1 MIDHIG
7 FSVSDYERAKAFY
20 QTALAPLD
28 YSLIM
33 EVPAELTG
41 HAPAAGFGTNGK
53 PDFWIGGEGAMNKPV
68 HIAIIAKDRP
78 TVDAFYAAAMA
89 AGGRDNGPPG
99 IRAHYHP
106 NYYGAFVLDPDGHNI
121 EAVCH
126 APG

>member
-7 FSVSDYERAKAFY
+7 FPVADYAKSKAFY
-20 QTALAPLD
+20 AKALAPLG
-28 YSLIM
+28 YVLVM
-33 EVPAELTG
+33 EVPKNEQG
-41 HAPAAGFGTNGK
+41 APAAGFGAGGK
-53 PDFWIGGEGAMNKPV
+53 PDFWIGGEGGLNRPM
-68 HIAIIAKDRP
+68 HIAILANDRA
-78 TVDAFYAAAMA
+78 TVDAFYKAAIA

-106 NYYGAFVLDPDGHNI
+106 DYYGAFVLDPDGHNI